1 MKKLEKT
8 DYQLLTNILSMD
20 QEGLRRVL
28 AKYLKKKYD
37 TVHVTN
43 SYLYAEGN
51 IPIALVA
58 HMDTVFD
65 KPPKEIYY
73 DERKGVMWS
82 PKGLGA
88 DDRAGVFAILKIL
101 LTTKLRPSI
110 IFTTDEEIGGIG
122 AKRFISDFDEP
133 AAPVKFLIELDRCG
147 VDDCVFYDCDNDDF
161 VDYIEDFGFEE
172 AWGSFSDISI
182 ISPAWKILSVNLSI
196 GYRDEHSKSEILHIP
211 TMLNTISKVKTI
223 LEEKNIPSF
232 EYKEHKSSYFSY
244 LYPTEEYMLHDYIET
259 CNHCGALA
267 YTYEMIPVR
276 TVRNADELE
285 YLCPECAEK
294 HVDWC
299 VKCGNPYLTVDD
311 IYIDNGMCPYCNEK
325 EHNV

>member
-101 LTTKLRPSI
+101 S
-110 IFTTDEEIGGIG
+110 
-122 AKRFISDFDEP
+122 
-133 AAPVKFLIELDRCG
+133 
-147 VDDCVFYDCDNDDF
+147 
-161 VDYIEDFGFEE
+161 
-172 AWGSFSDISI
+172 ISI
-182 ISPAWKILSVNLSI
+182 IS
-196 GYRDEHSKSEILHIP
+196 R
-211 TMLNTISKVKTI
+211 
-223 LEEKNIPSF
+223 
-232 EYKEHKSSYFSY
+232 
-244 LYPTEEYMLHDYIET
+244 
-259 CNHCGALA
+259 
-267 YTYEMIPVR
+267 
-276 TVRNADELE
+276 
-285 YLCPECAEK
+285 
-294 HVDWC
+294 
-299 VKCGNPYLTVDD
+299 
-311 IYIDNGMCPYCNEK
+311 
-325 EHNV
+325 